1 MIRVARGATGFW
13 WHGDD
18 PLPQVDVG
26 AFRAACHAVA
36 RSIRATVGEVTPA
49 GVTPSFHTVLI
60 TAPGIRSTV
69 LCHEVLSVVACA
81 ASPPQVGAP
90 LTYFTAPPA
99 WADAFELGGFRLLDV
114 GELST
119 PLAAADTSELAEA
132 ELEQVRYWRPS
143 TVGELMFNWWD

>member
-1 MIRVARGATGFW
+1 M
-13 WHGDD
+13 
-18 PLPQVDVG
+18 PQVDAGV
-26 AFRAACHAVA
+26 FKTACHAVA
-36 RSIRATVGEVTPA
+36 RSIRATVGDVTLA

-69 LCHEVLSVVACA
+69 LCHELLPVVAFV
-81 ASPPQVGAP
+81 ASPPQAGGP
-90 LTYFTAPPA
+90 LADFISPPA

-114 GELST
+114 GELGM
-119 PLAAADTSELAEA
+119 PLASADTSELAEA

>member
-13 WHGDD
+13 GQGDD
-18 PLPQVDVG
+18 PLGQVDVV
-26 AFRAACHAVA
+26 AFKTACHAVA

-60 TAPGIRSTV
+60 IAPGIRSTV
-69 LCHEVLSVVACA
+69 LCHAVLPVVAFV
-81 ASPPQVGAP
+81 ASPPRAGAP
-90 LTYFTAPPA
+90 LADFTSPPA
-99 WADAFELGGFRLLDV
+99 WADTFELDGFRLLDV
-114 GELST
+114 EELSM